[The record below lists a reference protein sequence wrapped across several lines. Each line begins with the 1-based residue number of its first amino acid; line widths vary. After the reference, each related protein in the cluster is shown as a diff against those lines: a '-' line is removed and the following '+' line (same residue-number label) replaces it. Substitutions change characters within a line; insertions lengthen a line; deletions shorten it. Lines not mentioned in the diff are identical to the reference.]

1 MPDAQTSE
9 DGDDARLAALMA
21 WRQELID
28 SGKVSRTSLKEA
40 HLRQVLRWRET
51 DAETDVEQLRAM
63 LPPSVREHADEL
75 ARLLTAPPEQAPG
88 GPPRP
93 EHGRHRVPAPPPD
106 PAALADAEDDHE
118 RTSMVRPGAPPPAPV
133 RAAET
138 PLTAAD
144 FAEFSYGGQQ
154 GESLSIAPRRE
165 RDPAGRPGALQLSW
179 PPYLPGADTTEAVV
193 LYRLVSSDDGAIY
206 SPDRADLVV
215 ATTTATARDE
225 RPPRGALRHYQ
236 VWVNVGATRSAALA
250 AQPVRHADTVLV
262 SPVQDFQIREDNG
275 QVIGQWSV
283 PDAVRTVYV
292 SRVPA
297 AERDRVGLQHRIL
310 TDRDNLT
317 GFVDAGADRGE
328 RYRYV
333 VRAAAAVDGVLR
345 LSESTEADVDV
356 TAVLA
361 PVTDLS
367 ITTQPDGVM
376 ADLTW
381 TKPPAGRVV
390 IYRTQHGPNAGAD
403 ATELPEAA
411 LEQIGL
417 APTAR
422 LTQPDATRT
431 DPDGVTRTMLAGV
444 SWPQEWS
451 RAYLTPVTLLAGR
464 ALLGKTLSSVRTGLI
479 RDVDL
484 AEYCNKQVVTFDW
497 PSGAAAVEMH
507 VAPRGYDPRNGL
519 TGKSKEI
526 SRENYDRYGGLQLS
540 QRELP
545 IAGCSLH
552 LAPVAFS
559 GGRKVVGAVRSVEYP
574 GLLRVQ
580 YAIRL
585 GHDPEGWPAYAHI
598 ALRAEVDVPGSPAF
612 VLVHNRDRIPLS
624 ANDGDAV
631 DAAPLNADGQLGDQP
646 SKEMRWS
653 QLTTHGAGE
662 IWAANLRERRGWI
675 RLFVST
681 TSPERLRT
689 IALLDPPVDTLHLAQ
704 VPQ

>member
-1 MPDAQTSE
+1 MPDAQHT
-9 DGDDARLAALMA
+9 DDADEARMAVLMA

-40 HLRQVLRWRET
+40 HLRQVLRFGG
-51 DAETDVEQLRAM
+51 ADVEQLRAM
-63 LPPSVREHADEL
+63 LPGSVAEHADDL
-75 ARLLTAPPEQAPG
+75 AWLLTTTSDGASDPPPS
-88 GPPRP
+88 
-93 EHGRHRVPAPPPD
+93 EHGRHRVPPPPPE
-106 PAALADAEDDHE
+106 PASVVGSDDDVE
-118 RTSMVRPGAPPPAPV
+118 RTSMFRPGAPPPPPIRV
-133 RAAET
+133 AET
-138 PLTAAD
+138 ALSATD
-144 FAEFSYGGQQ
+144 FAEFGYGEQHGQT
-154 GESLSIAPRRE
+154 LTITTRPD
-165 RDPAGRPGALQLSW
+165 RDPAGRPGALTLSW

-193 LYRLVSSDDGAIY
+193 LYRLVSSDDSAPY
-206 SPDRADLVV
+206 SPDRADPVA
-215 ATTTATARDE
+215 ATTAATARDE
-225 RPPRGALRHYQ
+225 RPPVGAVRHYQ
-236 VWVNVGATRSAALA
+236 VWVNVGADRNEALA
-250 AQPVRHADTVLV
+250 AQPVKHAETVVV
-262 SPVQDFQIREDNG
+262 SPVQDFQLREDNG
-275 QVIGQWSV
+275 QVIGQWTV
-283 PDAVRTVYV
+283 PPAVQIVYV

-317 GFVDAGADRGE
+317 GFLDTSAARGE

-333 VRAAAAVDGVLR
+333 VRAAAPVDGVLR
-345 LSESTEADVDV
+345 LSASTEADVDI

-361 PVTDLS
+361 PVTDLT
-367 ITTQPDGVM
+367 ITTAPDGT
-376 ADLTW
+376 AELTW
-381 TKPPAGRVV
+381 TPPPAGRVV
-390 IYRTQHGPNAGAD
+390 VYRTQNGPNAGAD
-403 ATELPEAA
+403 AAELPEAA

-417 APTAR
+417 LPAMR
-422 LTQPDATRT
+422 LTLPSATQTGADGATRT
-431 DPDGVTRTMLAGV
+431 VMSAV

-464 ALLGKTLSSVRTGLI
+464 ALLGKTLSSVRTGVI

-507 VAPRGYDPRNGL
+507 VAPKGYDPRSGL

-526 SRENYDRYGGLQLS
+526 TRENYDRYGGMQLS

-559 GGRKVVGAVRSVEYP
+559 GGRRVVGAVRSVEYP

-580 YAIRL
+580 YALQVGR
-585 GHDPEGWPAYAHI
+585 DPEGWPTYAHI

-631 DAAPLNADGQLGDQP
+631 DAAPLNADGALGDQP
-646 SKEMRWS
+646 SKELRWS

-662 IWAANLRERRGWI
+662 VWAANLRGRRGWI

-681 TSPERLRT
+681 SSPARLRT
-689 IALLDPPVDTLHLAQ
+689 IALLDPPVDTLYLAQ
-704 VPQ
+704 VAP